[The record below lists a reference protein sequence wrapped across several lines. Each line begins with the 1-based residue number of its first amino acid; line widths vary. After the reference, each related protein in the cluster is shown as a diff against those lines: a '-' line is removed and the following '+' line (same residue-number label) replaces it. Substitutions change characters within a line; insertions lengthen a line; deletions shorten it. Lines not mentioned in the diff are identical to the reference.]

1 VCRPGGDDGL
11 RYLKTE
17 CTYILGSFSSGDSVT
32 ISVYRLSDNTK
43 VVDSDACNEIGATGK
58 FKYLFSATVSEKT
71 EFLWVMTNGIEEQS
85 GKIILGG
92 WPNEICD
99 KLPDDFIAGSNDK
112 TSLESKHGS
121 GSWEGTTPEAIDAVL
136 TKNHGAGSW
145 KGGGGGGGG
154 GCVWYPQ
161 DKEDVIKALKDLGR
175 SEKKELELLAN
186 IEGLVQELRDSVE
199 QRVEALSAMMS
210 KLPEPVVKQ
219 IKVLLDELPE
229 PVTVE
234 QVVEVSRKLDD
245 ITKMVVRLLRDEDI
259 DEILGGDDDE
269 AVVS

>member
-1 VCRPGGDDGL
+1 
-11 RYLKTE
+11 
-17 CTYILGSFSSGDSVT
+17 
-32 ISVYRLSDNTK
+32 
-43 VVDSDACNEIGATGK
+43 
-58 FKYLFSATVSEKT
+58 
-71 EFLWVMTNGIEEQS
+71 M
-85 GKIILGG
+85 
-92 WPNEICD
+92 
-99 KLPDDFIAGSNDK
+99 
-112 TSLESKHGS
+112 
-121 GSWEGTTPEAIDAVL
+121 
-136 TKNHGAGSW
+136 
-145 KGGGGGGGG
+145 
-154 GCVWYPQ
+154 
-161 DKEDVIKALKDLGR
+161 KALKDLGR